1 MKKTLLLL
9 VTILINPCLSVNVQ
23 GEIEVKNEDGIWLS
37 YDYNDDR
44 TGVIVTQ
51 PPFELSGRIVIP
63 SEITFREGKKNV
75 TYPVVGIDY
84 YAFES
89 FTRLTEIFIPSSVK
103 NIGDGAFSGCEQLS
117 TIHVPDEILSI
128 GARAFEST
136 AITSINIGSKITKL
150 SNELFLK
157 CEQLKSI
164 RIPDGVKTLGKRVF
178 SNSGIEHIDIGRG
191 ITTISE
197 GAFYECIKLKQIS
210 FPDNVKTI
218 EKDAFYGCQELTD
231 LDLGDVTSIG
241 ANAFCGCAGSSSLD
255 LSNVTQIGGG
265 AFAGWMGLRQIDLSN
280 VEILKAAFIECDSLR
295 VMKFSN
301 KLQEMTQ
308 NTCVSVNEIRADELG
323 TLFRVK
329 VKSDVSIDYYI
340 GGEKLNELTIPEGTT
355 TIPASCLQNIS
366 AATIIL
372 PASLTKIESNALCN
386 AAPEKLYCYAT
397 NPPEV
402 ASYTFTDH
410 MKNTVLFVPYGTK
423 EAYKAATN
431 WKRIVSIVELPG
443 EEESQTVTVAEAG
456 GLRMALSELE
466 VTKVKSLVIKG
477 QLNAADLALIRAREG
492 RLSTL
497 EQLDLSNVTFVPSE
511 EPYLTYT
518 RVYDG
523 SFMQHQ
529 YRFFIANERKDTTWM
544 AGLSQAGP
552 AVHDRY
558 DYCLPMAF
566 MDMPLK
572 RVVLPASFNEIGD
585 GIFSGCKSLET
596 VVAPSSL
603 VAIGTEAFKNC
614 ENLMTIPELSKVI
627 KLGGSAFYGC
637 LLLQVLD
644 ERGEIVLSSLDS
656 IPRSAF
662 DNCRNIKAVTLSD
675 KLRSIDEYAFSNTGL
690 LKFVLPSSV
699 KEIAAHTFLGCSS
712 LTDVQLP
719 DNLYRIGREAFRSC
733 TSLTNINIPQQL
745 CRIGY
750 DAFSGTPWYDNQP
763 LENGVKYAGN
773 VAMESK
779 EVNMVFREGTTGIAD
794 GFNGNDG
801 SGYYNNKVKD
811 YPVSVTL
818 PSSLRYIGNSA
829 FYLAPI
835 TTVTLPKELGEIGAY
850 AFRGTALE
858 VLKIPE
864 GVTEIGEFAF
874 ANNVSLLRLDY
885 QANIGI
891 TDKTDN
897 GYLFSGCKALERV
910 TIGPNVKVINDR
922 DFENCSGLLKIDLS
936 EGLQIIGQYAFMNC
950 SYLKEIKLPETLK
963 EIRTEAIYGTAI
975 ESIELPAGISSLSGE
990 TWPYGAF
997 YGCDKLTTI
1006 ISHIEEPFEIH
1017 MYTFDNKTYTNGKL
1031 YVPLGSKSN
1040 YEGTEGWNR
1049 FKKIV
1054 EFPSPDVNQ
1063 DEDVNEQD
1071 VVDIAH
1077 FVVGTPSDSFYE
1089 FLADINNDGVV
1100 NLGDAVVVVNEI
1112 IGSQNNVKAKIASTR
1127 YEEQDEVMLKDI
1139 NGTLSLCMNNNRQYT
1154 AYQFDLYLPENAE
1167 VTKLILNTNRNQDH
1181 QLFYNKVEEGLYRVA
1196 VLSTSNKEFNGNEGE
1211 LLNMTINGVSRDDV
1225 SIHAIHFFDSRGNDY
1240 QFYNIDSSIETN
1252 IESLNSAFSKGE
1264 GEIYDLS
1271 GRKMF
1276 NVQCSMF
1283 NGQRKGIYII
1293 RMKDG
1298 TTKKA
1303 MIK

>member
-1 MKKTLLLL
+1 MKKTLFLLL
-9 VTILINPCLSVNVQ
+9 IILINPCMSVNVQ
-23 GEIEVKNEDGIWLS
+23 GKIEVENEDGIWLS

-75 TYPVVGIDY
+75 TYPVVGIDD

-89 FTRLTEIFIPSSVK
+89 FTRLTEMFIPSSVK

-128 GARAFEST
+128 GERAFEST
-136 AITSINIGSKITKL
+136 AITSINIGSKISKL

-280 VEILKAAFIECDSLR
+280 VETLGAAFIECDSLR

-301 KLQEMTQ
+301 KLQEMKQ
-308 NTCVSVNEIRADELG
+308 STCVSVNEIHADELG

-340 GGEKLNELTIPEGTT
+340 GGEKLDELTIPEGTT

-372 PASLTKIESNALCN
+372 PATLTKIESNALCN
-386 AAPEKLYCYAT
+386 AAPEKLYCYVT

-402 ASYTFTDH
+402 ASYTFTDC

-431 WKRIVSIVELPG
+431 WKRITFIVEMPG
-443 EEESQTVTVAEAG
+443 EEEEADIVTVSEAG
-456 GLRMALSELE
+456 GLRLALSELE
-466 VTKVKSLVIKG
+466 TTKVKSLVIRGK
-477 QLNAADLALIRAREG
+477 LNAADLALIRAREG

-497 EQLDLSNVTFVPSE
+497 EQLDLSNVTFVPSD

-518 RVYDG
+518 RIYDG

-552 AVHDRY
+552 AVHDHY

-566 MDMPLK
+566 KEMPLK

-603 VAIGTEAFKNC
+603 FTIGAEAFMNC
-614 ENLMTIPELSKVI
+614 ENLMTIPELSKVT
-627 KLGGSAFYGC
+627 KLGGSAFSGC

-644 ERGEIVLSSLDS
+644 ERGEIALSSLDS
-656 IPRSAF
+656 IPNSAF
-662 DNCRNIKAVTLSD
+662 DNCRSIKAVTLSD
-675 KLRSIDEYAFSNTGL
+675 KLHSIGEYAFCNTGL

-699 KEIAAHTFLGCSS
+699 KEIAAHTFLSCSS
-712 LTDVQLP
+712 LTYVQLP
-719 DNLYRIGREAFRSC
+719 DNLYRIGREAFLGCS
-733 TSLTNINIPQQL
+733 SLTNINIPQQL

-750 DAFSGTPWYDNQP
+750 DAFKGTPWYESQP
-763 LENGVKYAGN
+763 IVDGVKYAGN

-801 SGYYNNKVKD
+801 SEYYNNKVKD

-975 ESIELPAGISSLSGE
+975 ESVELPAGISSLSGE

-1031 YVPLGSKSN
+1031 YVPLGSKSD

-1112 IGSQNNVKAKIASTR
+1112 IGSQNHVKAKIASAR

-1139 NGTLSLCMNNNRQYT
+1139 NGTLSLWMDNNRQYT
-1154 AYQFDLYLPENAE
+1154 AFQFDLYLPESSE
-1167 VTKLILNTNRNQDH
+1167 VAKMMLNTNRIQDH
-1181 QLFYNKVEEGLYRVA
+1181 QLYYNKVGEGHYRVA

-1211 LLNMTINGVSRDDV
+1211 LLNMTINNVSCDDV
-1225 SIHAIHFFDSRGNDY
+1225 SVHEIHFFDSKGNDF
-1240 QFYNIDSSIETN
+1240 QLYNIDNSVVTD
-1252 IESLNSAFSKGE
+1252 IESLNLRTSEKE
-1264 GEIYDLS
+1264 VYNL
-1271 GRKMF
+1271 
-1276 NVQCSMF
+1276 
-1283 NGQRKGIYII
+1283 NGQRILSSQKGINII
-1293 RMKDG
+1293 RMSDG
-1298 TTKKA
+1298 TIGKVL
-1303 MIK
+1303 IK